1 MTDHLVDNLA
11 VSRTP
16 EEIRARLEG
25 TRAEGIDELMVSQV
39 VVHDGPSQLAAL
51 YEILAYHSADPT
63 QSAFNPDS
71 IKSQRQM
78 VQI

>member
-51 YEILAYHSADPT
+51 YEILA
-63 QSAFNPDS
+63 
-71 IKSQRQM
+71 
-78 VQI
+78 

>member
-16 EEIRARLEG
+16 EEIRARLED
-25 TRAEGIDELMVSQV
+25 TRAERIELMVSQV
-39 VVHDGPSQLAAL
+39 VVHDGPSELAAL

-63 QSAFNPDS
+63 QSGFNPDS